1 MKRACPVA
9 LAALW
14 LIAQWLIAQWLI
26 VVPAAA
32 QSPVPPVESRGAML
46 YATHCSGCH
55 TKAMHWRENRLAT
68 DRAKLE
74 IQVRRWQRVA
84 GLTWS
89 DDEVADVVRY
99 LDVVYY
105 RFPAADGKVQRGAV
119 PAPDARRAPAAV
131 PHPT

>member
-14 LIAQWLIAQWLI
+14 LIAQCLIAQCLI
-26 VVPAAA
+26 VIPAAA
-32 QSPVPPVESRGAML
+32 QTQVPPAESRGAML
-46 YATHCSGCH
+46 YAAHCSGCH

-74 IQVRRWQRVA
+74 TQVRRWQRVA
-84 GLTWS
+84 GLAWS

-105 RFPAADGKVQRGAV
+105 RFPAAEGKVQGGAV
-119 PAPDARRAPAAV
+119 PAPDTRRAPAA
-131 PHPT
+131 PPRPT